1 MYKLLNNEDLTIYG
15 DGSQSRSFCYVDDLV
30 DGLIKLMNLITKKPV
45 NLGNPDEFS
54 ILELAELIK
63 NKINP
68 KLNFCYKDLPQ
79 DDPIQR
85 RPVISVAEKHC
96 NWHPK
101 NQTR

>member
-1 MYKLLNNEDLTIYG
+1 
-15 DGSQSRSFCYVDDLV
+15 
-30 DGLIKLMNLITKKPV
+30 MNSNYKKPV

-68 KLNFCYKDLPQ
+68 KLKFCFKDLPQ

-85 RPVISVAEKHC
+85 RPLISVAEKHC

-101 NQTR
+101 IKLDEGLDYTIKSIREVLNL

>member
-1 MYKLLNNEDLTIYG
+1 MKP
-15 DGSQSRSFCYVDDLV
+15 
-30 DGLIKLMNLITKKPV
+30 IKLAIKNFLSSSDLSK
-45 NLGNPDEFS
+45 DEFIS

-68 KLNFCYKDLPQ
+68 KLKFCFKDLPQ

-85 RPVISVAEKHC
+85 RPLISVAEKHC

-101 NQTR
+101 IKLDEGLDYTIKSIREVLNL